1 MPTQMID
8 PPYIPRGMT
17 LKELLDELTADEGL
31 SDAMREECRK
41 AAMKLAPR
49 REPAVE
55 RKEV

>member
-1 MPTQMID
+1 MID